1 MLGPTLNRLFDPSP
15 RAATVSR
22 SLLPAIQRRL
32 GLRARQPL
40 PHFLVLG
47 TQKGGTTSLHRLLA
61 QHPQVFL
68 PACKEVHYFSLHD
81 QQPLSWY
88 ADHYREAQPGQRRG
102 DITPYY
108 LFHPR
113 APQRIRRVLPKA
125 RLIVLLRDPV
135 ERALSQVFHARR
147 HGFEP
152 LELEAAL
159 AAETERLTGAEER
172 LREPGSADY
181 SHQKHG
187 YVSRSRYEQ
196 QLQRYEALYPSKQL
210 LVLRSED
217 LFSAT
222 EHSWH
227 RIQAFLG
234 LDPFPLPA
242 PLERANSGQGEADEV
257 PKEVRVQLRCDL
269 AGTAVAMRQRYGI
282 QWDWS

>member
-1 MLGPTLNRLFDPSP
+1 MR
-15 RAATVSR
+15 R
-22 SLLPAIQRRL
+22 SLLPALKQQLR
-32 GLRARQPL
+32 LRAPRPL

-47 TQKGGTTSLHRLLA
+47 TQKGGTTSLHKLLA

-81 QQPLSWY
+81 QQPLNWY
-88 ADHYREAQPGQRRG
+88 AEHYREARPGQRRG

-113 APQRIRRVLPKA
+113 APQQIRNVLPNA
-125 RLIVLLRDPV
+125 QLIVLLRDPV
-135 ERALSQVFHARR
+135 ERALSQVFHAQR

-159 AAETERLTGAEER
+159 AAEAERLAGAEER
-172 LREPGSADY
+172 LREPGSTDY
-181 SHQKHG
+181 GHQKHS

-196 QLQRYEALYPSKQL
+196 QLERFEALFPARQL

-234 LDPFPLPA
+234 LNVLPLPA
-242 PLERANSGQGEADEV
+242 PLERANSGRGEADAV
-257 PKEVRVQLRCDL
+257 PARVRAQLRHQL
-269 AGTAVAMRQRYGI
+269 TGTAETMQQRYGI
-282 QWDWS
+282 GWGWR